1 MEHSVL
7 NDILILLTVAIVVVT
22 VFRRLGLPA
31 ILGYLC
37 VGLIA
42 GPYGFGWLV
51 FDDVILFLGELGIVF
66 LLFSIGLEFSLPA
79 LLRMRRY
86 LLGVGGIQVAGGTLA
101 GFAIAQTFGVDWRG
115 ALVFGAA
122 AALSSTAIVLTQLAE
137 QNELQ
142 ARHGRLAV
150 GILLFQDLAAVPFL
164 VVIPL
169 LYYMYV
175 RAVGVETVAPSLS

>member
-66 LLFSIGLEFSLPA
+66 LLCSTLGIVISNMEKKGEHPKAIDYKAVDTSTTVGFNLASLVIV
-79 LLRMRRY
+79 LML
-86 LLGVGGIQVAGGTLA
+86 
-101 GFAIAQTFGVDWRG
+101 
-115 ALVFGAA
+115 
-122 AALSSTAIVLTQLAE
+122 AALYIVWW
-137 QNELQ
+137 
-142 ARHGRLAV
+142 
-150 GILLFQDLAAVPFL
+150 
-164 VVIPL
+164 
-169 LYYMYV
+169 
-175 RAVGVETVAPSLS
+175 

>member
-79 LLRMRRY
+79 LL
-86 LLGVGGIQVAGGTLA
+86 LA
-101 GFAIAQTFGVDWRG
+101 TC
-115 ALVFGAA
+115 
-122 AALSSTAIVLTQLAE
+122 
-137 QNELQ
+137 
-142 ARHGRLAV
+142 AV
-150 GILLFQDLAAVPFL
+150 VTTGSVAAV
-164 VVIPL
+164 
-169 LYYMYV
+169 YV
-175 RAVGVETVAPSLS
+175 LRISASGSVPSISDSGRANPPNCPASSCARSASPPTCCRASPWVL